1 MLIGGCSAPMK
12 GFMVHLSANGCMV
25 RYPAM
30 IPLRRLTF
38 LLVCVTFV
46 TSSRAQGLE
55 TITLRHRTA
64 EQMLPLVQ
72 PMVEPGG
79 AVIGAGDKLFLRTSP
94 RNLAQ
99 VRQVIEA
106 LDRPLRRLMITVRHG
121 GDRAGSDTQTEA
133 SVRLSPGDSRIRGRI
148 GERNYTSH
156 QSIAQQV
163 QTVDGGRAYIN
174 VGQTFV
180 LPLRQ
185 VVQTPAGIVVTDTLV
200 QRDIG
205 TGFQAVPRVA
215 GDRVTLDISPAND
228 SAGTLP
234 GSTNVQHLTTTVSG
248 HLGEWIALG
257 GSVQQD
263 SRNTTGT
270 LQYGT
275 RNSRD
280 DRQVWLK
287 VEELP

>member
-1 MLIGGCSAPMK
+1 MAACY
-12 GFMVHLSANGCMV
+12 V
-25 RYPAM
+25 
-30 IPLRRLTF
+30 IPKVITVKRLT
-38 LLVCVTFV
+38 LLLACVTFV
-46 TSSRAQGLE
+46 TGALAQGME
-55 TITLRHRTA
+55 TINLRHRTA

-121 GDRAGSDTQTEA
+121 GDKAGVDTQA
-133 SVRLSPGDSRIRGRI
+133 GARVRLSPGASSVRGTV
-148 GERNYTSH
+148 GERSYSSQ

-163 QTVDGGRAYIN
+163 QTVEGGRAYIN
-174 VGQTFV
+174 VGQTIV

-185 VVQTPAGIVVTDTLV
+185 VAQTPTGLVVTDTLV
-200 QRDIG
+200 QRNVG
-205 TGFQAVPRVA
+205 TGFHAVPRLA
-215 GDRVTLDISPAND
+215 GDRVTLDIAPVND
-228 SAGTLP
+228 TVGSLP
-234 GSTNVQHLTTTVSG
+234 GSTNVQHLSTTVSG
-248 HLGEWIALG
+248 RLGEWIALG

-263 SRNTTGT
+263 SSNSSGI
-270 LQYGT
+270 LNYGT